1 MQSNETMAKLALHWQ
16 ILIGMLAGA
25 AIGVGLNVGGGR
37 STVVIDEGLP
47 AGVRTVSIEDS
58 ADHTTIRRHMA
69 DGTEKVFVIT
79 TAGEAPA
86 GVEAAEVFE
95 SWPTFATA
103 EPTLVKLYEAR
114 GRSPARVWGERFHRL
129 GSLFLRLL
137 KMVAVP
143 LIITSLA
150 SGVLGLGG
158 TTSLGRMFS
167 RTLGY
172 YFVTSL
178 LAILTGLVVV
188 NIVRPGL
195 RGGGLP
201 EDAAGA
207 GEAAGPAAAGH
218 AAGPAAGKGLGDVLF
233 SQVEAMI
240 PENPFA
246 ALVEPN
252 FLSIIAFTIAFSIFA
267 MLVGGEVA
275 AAVRRAAET
284 GFAVMMAMTTAIIRL
299 APVGVFFLVAYVTAT
314 QGLSV
319 FRSLAWYML
328 AVAIALAVHAAVTL
342 PAIVWLVSRR
352 SPAAFAQA
360 MSPALLTAFS
370 SASSNGTLP
379 LTLSCVEHRAGIR
392 NRTASFVLP
401 LGATINMDGTALY
414 EAVAVLFIAQL
425 HFGENLP
432 LVQQVVVCVTA
443 LLASV
448 GAAGIPHAG
457 LVMMA
462 IILQAVGL
470 PAESQGIILA
480 VDRVLDMM
488 RTAVNVWSD
497 SCGCAVVDAW
507 EDRETVGTV

>member
-1 MQSNETMAKLALHWQ
+1 MLKLALHWQ

-25 AIGVGLNVGGGR
+25 AIGVGLNIGAGR
-37 STVVIDEGLP
+37 SRVVIEDGLP
-47 AGVRTVSIEDS
+47 AGVAAVEIDDS
-58 ADHTTIRRHMA
+58 ADQTTIRRRAA
-69 DGTEKVFVIT
+69 DGAQEVFVIGPAAEAADAN
-79 TAGEAPA
+79 AG
-86 GVEAAEVFE
+86 AEVFGG
-95 SWPTFATA
+95 WPEFRRQ
-103 EPTLVKLYEAR
+103 EPALADLYETR
-114 GRSPARVWGERFHRL
+114 GQSPARAWGERFRRL
-129 GSLFLRLL
+129 GGLFLRLL

-158 TTSLGRMFS
+158 TGSIGRMFS

-172 YFVTSL
+172 YFATSL
-178 LAILTGLVVV
+178 LAIVTGLVVV

-201 EDAAGA
+201 VAAAEAAGA
-207 GEAAGPAAAGH
+207 PAAAQ
-218 AAGPAAGKGLGDVLF
+218 GLGDVLF
-233 SQVEAMI
+233 AQVEAMI

-246 ALVEPN
+246 AVVEPN

-299 APVGVFFLVAYVTAT
+299 APLGVFFLVAYVTAT
-314 QGLSV
+314 QGLDV

-328 AVAIALAVHAAVTL
+328 AVAIALAFHAAVTL

-392 NRTASFVLP
+392 NRTAPFVLP

-507 EDRETVGTV
+507 EDRETGRAI

>member
-1 MQSNETMAKLALHWQ
+1 MLKLALHWQ

-25 AIGVGLNVGGGR
+25 VIGVGLNIGAGR
-37 STVVIDEGLP
+37 SRVVIEDGLP
-47 AGVRTVSIEDS
+47 AGVAAVEIDDS
-58 ADHTTIRRHMA
+58 ADQTTIRRRAA
-69 DGTEKVFVIT
+69 DGAQEVFVIGPAAEAADAN
-79 TAGEAPA
+79 AG
-86 GVEAAEVFE
+86 AEVFGG
-95 SWPTFATA
+95 WPEFRRQ
-103 EPTLVKLYEAR
+103 EPALADLYETR
-114 GRSPARVWGERFHRL
+114 GQSPARAWGERFRRL
-129 GSLFLRLL
+129 GGLFLRLL

-158 TTSLGRMFS
+158 TGSIGRMFS

-172 YFVTSL
+172 YFATSL
-178 LAILTGLVVV
+178 LAIVTGLVVV

-201 EDAAGA
+201 VAAAEAAGA
-207 GEAAGPAAAGH
+207 PAAAQ
-218 AAGPAAGKGLGDVLF
+218 GLGDVLF
-233 SQVEAMI
+233 AQVEAMI

-246 ALVEPN
+246 AVVEPN

-299 APVGVFFLVAYVTAT
+299 APLGVFFLVAYVTAT
-314 QGLSV
+314 QGLDV

-328 AVAIALAVHAAVTL
+328 AVAIALAFHAAVTL

-379 LTLSCVEHRAGIR
+379 ITLSCVEHRAGIR

-480 VDRVLDMM
+480 VDRILDMM
-488 RTAVNVWSD
+488 RTSVNVWSD
-497 SCGCAVVDAW
+497 SCGCAVVDAPG
-507 EDRETVGTV
+507 RGVGLGSRTWRNV